1 MTKTT
6 DFSLGISPC
15 PNDTFMFYHFLHKS
29 QFALEDNITLNIAD
43 VEELNQ
49 LSLTETLDFSKV
61 SFHLYGKVRK
71 NYIMLSAG
79 AALGFGCG
87 PLLISKDE
95 LSSEELTGKTIAI
108 PGENTTAV
116 LLLKC
121 FLAEQKVNFK
131 TMIFSDIMP
140 AIQNGEVDAGLII
153 HESRFTYKN
162 FDLKLIQDLGE
173 WWESETQLPIPLGGI
188 IAKRDQPVEKLLAID
203 KALKESVLYAQTTVW
218 KDNPEFSDFVKKYAQ
233 EIDADV
239 LDQHIKTYVNEE
251 SAKLSQDARSAIR
264 ELFRIAE
271 EKGLIEVSNETLFV
285 DEI

>member
-1 MTKTT
+1 MSLAS

-29 QFALEDNITLNIAD
+29 QFALDNKVKLKIAD

-49 LSLTETLDFSKV
+49 LCLKETLDFSKV
-61 SFHLYGKVRK
+61 SFHLFGKLRK
-71 NYIMLSAG
+71 EYIMLSAG

-87 PLLISKDE
+87 PLIVSKEQIATSE
-95 LSSEELTGKTIAI
+95 LSGKTIAI

-121 FLAEQKVNFK
+121 FLAGTNVTFK
-131 TMIFSDIMP
+131 TMIFSEIMP

-153 HESRFTYKN
+153 HESRFTYEGLG
-162 FDLKLIQDLGE
+162 LKLIQDLGE

-188 IAKRDQPVEKLLAID
+188 IAKRTLPVEQLKAVD
-203 KALKESVLYAQTTVW
+203 KALEESVKFAHSSKWREDQAFLSFI
-218 KDNPEFSDFVKKYAQ
+218 KDYAQ
-233 EIDADV
+233 EIKAEV

-251 SAKLSQDARSAIR
+251 SAKLSKQAREAIK

-271 EKGLIEVSNETLFV
+271 NKGLIEPANETLFV
-285 DEI
+285 DEL